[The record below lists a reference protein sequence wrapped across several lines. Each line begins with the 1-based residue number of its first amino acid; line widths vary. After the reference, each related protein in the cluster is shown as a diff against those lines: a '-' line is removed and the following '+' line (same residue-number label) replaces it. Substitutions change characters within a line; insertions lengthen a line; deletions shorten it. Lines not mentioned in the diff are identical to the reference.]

1 MSSDFDFGN
10 FLDLDNQSNLKINCI
25 MLFENLCNHK
35 KTSKELDTLKQVIIS
50 DPISK
55 SFSGFYDAI
64 GNLKFTDKGTIS
76 NVFPHL
82 NLMINTLNDNGKSDI
97 EIVRVKNDLKEK
109 LYHLF
114 DSIDNGNDVWMIAQI
129 YEFIE
134 PGSKTAVNLIRIL
147 DLEFSE
153 SDTIKEIKHVLKSP
167 NIESNLEQLLTR
179 LLAQE
184 TRGFITGDL
193 KQVLL
198 DRGVEDRFVNL
209 VTKDSVK
216 NLTKESLTKN
226 KLFLITFDEEML
238 DVEPDFIDKITQN
251 GIILTSTAG
260 DSEKGFVFLVLS
272 TNNDQGASFFDSY
285 HKLIREVR

>member
-35 KTSKELDTLKQVIIS
+35 KTSKELDALKQVIIS

-272 TNNDQGASFFDSY
+272 TNNEQGTSFFDSY

>member
-35 KTSKELDTLKQVIIS
+35 KTSKELDALKQVIIS

-64 GNLKFTDKGTIS
+64 GNLKFSDKASIS
-76 NVFPHL
+76 NAFPHL
-82 NLMINTLNDNGKSDI
+82 NLMINTLNDSGNSDI
-97 EIVRVKNDLKEK
+97 EIERVKNDLKEK
-109 LYHLF
+109 LHHLS
-114 DSIDNGNDVWMIAQI
+114 DSIDNGNDIWMIAQI

-238 DVEPDFIDKITQN
+238 DVEPNFIDKITQN

-260 DSEKGFVFLVLS
+260 ESEKGFVFLVLS
-272 TNNDQGASFFDSY
+272 TNNEQGTSFFDSY

>member
-10 FLDLDNQSNLKINCI
+10 FLDLDNQSTLKINCI
-25 MLFENLCNHK
+25 KLFENLCNHK
-35 KTSKELDTLKQVIIS
+35 KTSKELDALKQVIIS

-64 GNLKFTDKGTIS
+64 GNLKFTDKGSIS

-147 DLEFSE
+147 DLEVSE
-153 SDTIKEIKHVLKSP
+153 SDTIKEIKQVLKSR

-238 DVEPDFIDKITQN
+238 DVEPNFVDKITQN

-272 TNNDQGASFFDSY
+272 TNNEQGTSFFDSY

>member
-25 MLFENLCNHK
+25 MLFENLFNHK
-35 KTSKELDTLKQVIIS
+35 KTLKELDALKQVIIS

-64 GNLKFTDKGTIS
+64 GNLKFSDKASIS
-76 NVFPHL
+76 NAFPHL
-82 NLMINTLNDNGKSDI
+82 NLMINTLNDSGNSDI
-97 EIVRVKNDLKEK
+97 EIERVKNDLKEK
-109 LYHLF
+109 LHHLS
-114 DSIDNGNDVWMIAQI
+114 DSIDNGNDIWMIAQI

-238 DVEPDFIDKITQN
+238 DVEPNFIDKITQN

-260 DSEKGFVFLVLS
+260 ESEKGFVFLVLS

>member
-35 KTSKELDTLKQVIIS
+35 KTSKELDALKQVIIS

-64 GNLKFTDKGTIS
+64 GNLKFSDKASIS

-82 NLMINTLNDNGKSDI
+82 NLMINTLNDSGNSDI
-97 EIVRVKNDLKEK
+97 EIERVKNDLKAK
-109 LYHLF
+109 LHHLS
-114 DSIDNGNDVWMIAQI
+114 DSIDNGNDIWMIAQI

-198 DRGVEDRFVNL
+198 DRGVEERFVNL
-209 VTKDSVK
+209 ITKDSVK

-238 DVEPDFIDKITQN
+238 DVEPNFIDKITQN

-260 DSEKGFVFLVLS
+260 ESEKGFVFLVLS

>member
-10 FLDLDNQSNLKINCI
+10 FLDLDNQSTLKINCI
-25 MLFENLCNHK
+25 KLFENLCIHK
-35 KTSKELDTLKQVIIS
+35 KTLKELDALKQVIIS

-64 GNLKFTDKGTIS
+64 GNLKFTDKGSIS

-97 EIVRVKNDLKEK
+97 EIARVKNDLKEK
-109 LYHLF
+109 LHHLF

-147 DLEFSE
+147 DLEVSD
-153 SDTIKEIKHVLKSP
+153 SDTIKEIKQVLKSR
-167 NIESNLEQLLTR
+167 NIESNLEQFLTR

-238 DVEPDFIDKITQN
+238 DVEPDFVDKITQN
-251 GIILTSTAG
+251 GIILTSTASE
-260 DSEKGFVFLVLS
+260 SEKGFVFLVLS
-272 TNNDQGASFFDSY
+272 TTNEKGTSFFDSY

>member
-35 KTSKELDTLKQVIIS
+35 NTSKELDALKQVIIS

-64 GNLKFTDKGTIS
+64 GNLKFSDKASIS

-82 NLMINTLNDNGKSDI
+82 NLMINTLNDSGNSDI
-97 EIVRVKNDLKEK
+97 EIERVKNDLKEK
-109 LYHLF
+109 LQHLS
-114 DSIDNGNDVWMIAQI
+114 DSIDNGNDIWMIAQI

-198 DRGVEDRFVNL
+198 DRGVEERFVNL
-209 VTKDSVK
+209 ITKDSVK

-238 DVEPDFIDKITQN
+238 DVEPNFIDKITQN

-260 DSEKGFVFLVLS
+260 ESDKGFVFLVLS

>member
-25 MLFENLCNHK
+25 MLFENLCSHK
-35 KTSKELDTLKQVIIS
+35 KTSKELDALKQVIIS

-64 GNLKFTDKGTIS
+64 GNLKFSDKASIS
-76 NVFPHL
+76 NAFPHL
-82 NLMINTLNDNGKSDI
+82 NLMINTLNDSGNSDI
-97 EIVRVKNDLKEK
+97 EIERVKNDLKEK
-109 LYHLF
+109 LHHLS
-114 DSIDNGNDVWMIAQI
+114 DSIDNGNDIWMIAQI

-209 VTKDSVK
+209 ITKDSVK

-238 DVEPDFIDKITQN
+238 DVEPNFIDKITQN

-260 DSEKGFVFLVLS
+260 ESEKGFVFLVLS

>member
-35 KTSKELDTLKQVIIS
+35 KTSKELDALKQVIIS

-64 GNLKFTDKGTIS
+64 GNLKFSDKASIS
-76 NVFPHL
+76 NAFPHL
-82 NLMINTLNDNGKSDI
+82 NLMINTLNDSGNSDI
-97 EIVRVKNDLKEK
+97 EIERVKNDLKEK
-109 LYHLF
+109 LHHLS
-114 DSIDNGNDVWMIAQI
+114 DSIDNGNDIWMIAQI

-209 VTKDSVK
+209 ITKDSVK

-238 DVEPDFIDKITQN
+238 DVEPNFIDKITQN

-260 DSEKGFVFLVLS
+260 ESEKGFVFLVLS

>member
-10 FLDLDNQSNLKINCI
+10 FLDLDNQSTLKINCI
-25 MLFENLCNHK
+25 KLFENLCIDK
-35 KTSKELDTLKQVIIS
+35 KTLKELDALKQVIIS

-64 GNLKFTDKGTIS
+64 GNLKFTDKGSIS

-97 EIVRVKNDLKEK
+97 EIARVKNNLKEK
-109 LYHLF
+109 LHHLF

-129 YEFIE
+129 YEFIK

-153 SDTIKEIKHVLKSP
+153 SDTIEEIKQVLKSR

-179 LLAQE
+179 LLAHE

-209 VTKDSVK
+209 ITKDSVK

-272 TNNDQGASFFDSY
+272 TNNEQGTSFFDSY

>member
-35 KTSKELDTLKQVIIS
+35 KTSKELDALKQVIIS

-64 GNLKFTDKGTIS
+64 GNLKFSDKASIS

-97 EIVRVKNDLKEK
+97 EIERVKNDLKEK
-109 LYHLF
+109 LHHLS
-114 DSIDNGNDVWMIAQI
+114 DSIDNGNDIWMIAQI

-147 DLEFSE
+147 DLEVSE
-153 SDTIKEIKHVLKSP
+153 SDTIKEIKQVLKSR

>member
-10 FLDLDNQSNLKINCI
+10 FLDLDNQSKLKINCI

-35 KTSKELDTLKQVIIS
+35 ITLKELDALKQVIIS

-64 GNLKFTDKGTIS
+64 GNLKFSDKASIS

-82 NLMINTLNDNGKSDI
+82 NLMINTLNDSGNSDI
-97 EIVRVKNDLKEK
+97 EIERVKNDLKAK
-109 LYHLF
+109 LHHLS
-114 DSIDNGNDVWMIAQI
+114 DSIDNGNDIWMIAQI

-134 PGSKTAVNLIRIL
+134 PGSKTAVNLIRML
-147 DLEFSE
+147 DLEFSD
-153 SDTIKEIKHVLKSP
+153 SDTIKEIKHVLKSR

-209 VTKDSVK
+209 ITKDSVK

-238 DVEPDFIDKITQN
+238 DVEPNFIDKITQN

-260 DSEKGFVFLVLS
+260 ESDKGFVFLVLS

>member
-25 MLFENLCNHK
+25 MLFENLFNHK
-35 KTSKELDTLKQVIIS
+35 KTLKELDALKQVIIS

-64 GNLKFTDKGTIS
+64 GNLKFSDKASIS

-97 EIVRVKNDLKEK
+97 EIERVKNDLKEK
-109 LYHLF
+109 LHHLS
-114 DSIDNGNDVWMIAQI
+114 DSIDNGNDIWMIAQI

-209 VTKDSVK
+209 ITKDSVK

-226 KLFLITFDEEML
+226 KLFLITFDEL
-238 DVEPDFIDKITQN
+238 TVFDVISIFLKFLFFSYFSII
-251 GIILTSTAG
+251 GIIL
-260 DSEKGFVFLVLS
+260 
-272 TNNDQGASFFDSY
+272 NNSPTLAP
-285 HKLIREVR
+285 

>member
-10 FLDLDNQSNLKINCI
+10 FLDLDNQSTLKINCI
-25 MLFENLCNHK
+25 KLFENLCIHK
-35 KTSKELDTLKQVIIS
+35 KTLKELDALKQVIIS

-64 GNLKFTDKGTIS
+64 GNLKFTDKGSIS

-82 NLMINTLNDNGKSDI
+82 NLMINTLNDSGNSDI
-97 EIVRVKNDLKEK
+97 EIERVKNDLKEK
-109 LYHLF
+109 LHHLS
-114 DSIDNGNDVWMIAQI
+114 DSIDNGNDIWMIAQI

-167 NIESNLEQLLTR
+167 NIESNLEQLLTK

-209 VTKDSVK
+209 ITKDSVK

-238 DVEPDFIDKITQN
+238 DVEPNFIDKITQN

-260 DSEKGFVFLVLS
+260 ESEKGFVFLVLS

>member
-64 GNLKFTDKGTIS
+64 GNLKFSDKASIS
-76 NVFPHL
+76 NAFPHL

-97 EIVRVKNDLKEK
+97 EIERVKNDLKEK
-109 LYHLF
+109 LHHLS
-114 DSIDNGNDVWMIAQI
+114 DSIVNGNDIWMIAQI
-129 YEFIE
+129 YEFIK

-147 DLEFSE
+147 DLEVSE
-153 SDTIKEIKHVLKSP
+153 SDTIKEIKQVLKSR

-238 DVEPDFIDKITQN
+238 DVEPNFIDKITQN

-260 DSEKGFVFLVLS
+260 ESEKGFVFLVLS
-272 TNNDQGASFFDSY
+272 TNNNQATSFFDNY